1 MFERIATPV
10 GIEAIAVHVPTH
22 YLELTDLARVNGV
35 DPAKYLQGLGGRRFA
50 VPAPGEDPV
59 TLGFEAAR
67 GLLERYAVDPTSIG
81 LLVVGTESGVDG
93 AKPIAAYL
101 HGLLGLAP
109 ICRTFD
115 TKHACYSGTAALRMA
130 ADWCAMRGRGS
141 GRKALVVATD
151 IARYSVG
158 SPGEP
163 TQGAGAVAMLVSDR
177 PACFALDPHP
187 EAVYSEQVMDF
198 WRPHYRSAAVVDGQT
213 SISSYLRALL
223 HTWCEYERSSGLT
236 WADYDHLLFHV
247 PFPKLAFKGFKEL
260 YGRTGGAQAD
270 LPATFQERTGQALWA
285 NQELGNC
292 YSGSLYLSLA
302 GMLERM
308 DSRVAGARVGLFS
321 YGSGCCAEF
330 FSGRVGSDPEAWRDR
345 IGIAPGLLR
354 RQALSYERYLAFRRT
369 SEELACAGSCIEDLS
384 RPLANSGVRFCGIRG
399 HQRVYTPPLPPPVS
413 ARSYSA
419 RAQIGK

>member
-1 MFERIATPV
+1 MFERTATPV

-22 YLELTDLARVNGV
+22 YLELTELARATDV

-67 GLLERYAVDPTSIG
+67 GLIERYQVDPASIG

-101 HGLLGLAP
+101 HGLLGLKP

-130 ADWCAMRGRGS
+130 ADWCAMRGRGA

-151 IARYSVG
+151 IARYSIG

-163 TQGAGAVAMLVSDR
+163 TQGAGAVAMLIGHES
-177 PACFALDPHP
+177 ACFALDSHP

-198 WRPHYRSAAVVDGQT
+198 WRPHYRSAAVVDGRT
-213 SISSYLRALL
+213 SISAYLRALE
-223 HTWCEYERSSGLT
+223 HTWCEYERISGLG
-236 WADYDHLLFHV
+236 WEDYAQLLFHV
-247 PFPKLAFKGFKEL
+247 PFPKLAFKGFKMIHGRNGGRPSEL
-260 YGRTGGAQAD
+260 S
-270 LPATFQERTGQALWA
+270 ATFEALTGQALWA
-285 NQELGNC
+285 NRELGNC

-302 GMLERM
+302 GLLERSG
-308 DSRVAGARVGLFS
+308 SRVAGARVGLFS

-330 FSGRVGSDPEAWRDR
+330 FSGRIGPDPEAWRDR
-345 IGIAPGLLR
+345 IGISPGLLR
-354 RQALSYERYLAFRRT
+354 RKPLSHERYLEFRRLG
-369 SEELACAGSCIEDLS
+369 EALACAGSCVEDLDS
-384 RPLANSGVRFCGIRG
+384 LGAGSGVRFCGIRD
-399 HQRVYTPPLPPPVS
+399 HQRVYTPPPAPVR